1 MSWDLLNTTYQRK
14 GLVLALGA
22 GVSKCSDIPSW
33 EELLARLVA
42 KCVPNGNEDR
52 YNELR
57 SQGLSPEIIASIIEE
72 HCGKRDIFIKE
83 VRDALYQD
91 YPYYKVPIT
100 KSNRKRIAG
109 YIRKNNQTLR
119 TVGSLCAIRNPG
131 KTSCRRNPRIHAIVS
146 LNLDAL
152 LQVYIKNRYDKYIT
166 RTVERATAE
175 THPERDQINV
185 YHMHGYLVIGE
196 KIGDKRTE
204 AADSVVLTEQ
214 DYFDF
219 INNPNLLYNYTF
231 LYLMREFNVL
241 FVGLSML
248 DENIRRMLHYSK
260 KERLEN
266 LDQNELSKD
275 ELRKEIRRH
284 FVIMRRS
291 GDGFYDRSLEESL
304 DPLGTQVLW
313 VDDYDEIPVRLG
325 AMYGNAGDDWAKV
338 Y

>member
-1 MSWDLLNTTYQRK
+1 MSWDLLNTTYEKK

-22 GVSKCSDIPSW
+22 GVSKCSDIPGW

-42 KCVPNGNEDR
+42 KCLPEGNENK
-52 YNELR
+52 YNDLR
-57 SQGLSPEIIASIIEE
+57 RHGLSLEIIASIVEE
-72 HCGKRDIFIKE
+72 HCQDRDAFVE
-83 VRDALYQD
+83 RVRDALYQD
-91 YPYYKVPIT
+91 YPYYKIPIT
-100 KSNRKRIAG
+100 KSNRRRIAG

-119 TVGSLCAIRNPG
+119 AVGSLCVIRNPG
-131 KTSCRRNPRIHAIVS
+131 KTSCRRNPHIHAIVS

-185 YHMHGYLVIGE
+185 YHMHGYLVTG
-196 KIGDKRTE
+196 KNIGDKGTE

-219 INNPNLLYNYTF
+219 INNPNSLYNYTF
-231 LYLMREFNVL
+231 LYLLREFNIL
-241 FVGLSML
+241 FIGLSMF

-260 KERLEN
+260 KERLDS
-266 LDQNELSKD
+266 LKHKELSKS
-275 ELRKEIRRH
+275 EQSRIARRH
-284 FVIMRRS
+284 FAILRRS
-291 GDGFYDRSLEESL
+291 GNDFADQSLEESL
-304 DPLGTQVLW
+304 DPLGTHVLW
-313 VDDYDEIPVRLG
+313 IDDHAEIPAKLG
-325 AMYGNAGDDWAKV
+325 EMYRTTGEDWDKV

>member
-1 MSWDLLNTTYQRK
+1 
-14 GLVLALGA
+14 
-22 GVSKCSDIPSW
+22 
-33 EELLARLVA
+33 
-42 KCVPNGNEDR
+42 
-52 YNELR
+52 
-57 SQGLSPEIIASIIEE
+57 
-72 HCGKRDIFIKE
+72 
-83 VRDALYQD
+83 
-91 YPYYKVPIT
+91 
-100 KSNRKRIAG
+100 
-109 YIRKNNQTLR
+109 
-119 TVGSLCAIRNPG
+119 
-131 KTSCRRNPRIHAIVS
+131 
-146 LNLDAL
+146 
-152 LQVYIKNRYDKYIT
+152 
-166 RTVERATAE
+166 
-175 THPERDQINV
+175 
-185 YHMHGYLVIGE
+185 MHGYLVTGG

-291 GDGFYDRSLEESL
+291 GDGFYDSSLEESL

-325 AMYGNAGDDWAKV
+325 AMYGNAGDDWARV